1 MLRPC
6 VCICIGGRTT
16 LCALRDCVRTSASN
30 FLYSSSLDALYSSI
44 SFLASSRASLTRFV
58 LYSRA
63 VHQQVSVS
71 SARRCGCSRVGCCSW
86 GFRTLLDDLGG
97 VFLGL
102 WLLSAKF
109 ESYKPDNCGHTSR
122 RVWIPAEF
130 WADCDVTI
138 VSMSPPRQHSGRRRT
153 GEREPCWRTF
163 RVCRKQI
170 KETVS
175 DMLKRESIVGPSWGE
190 GGAKC

>member
-71 SARRCGCSRVGCCSW
+71 SARRCGCSQADVVLGAFVHFWTILEASFSACDCCQPNLKLVNL
-86 GFRTLLDDLGG
+86 RM
-97 VFLGL
+97 
-102 WLLSAKF
+102 AA
-109 ESYKPDNCGHTSR
+109 
-122 RVWIPAEF
+122 IPREG
-130 WADCDVTI
+130 
-138 VSMSPPRQHSGRRRT
+138 SGYPRSSGRTVMLLLLACRRLDST
-153 GEREPCWRTF
+153 LAGVGRGNANHVGGRFECAGNRTRERYLIC
-163 RVCRKQI
+163 
-170 KETVS
+170 
-175 DMLKRESIVGPSWGE
+175 
-190 GGAKC
+190 